1 MNSAMSES
9 VCLLEHKHGVAISI
23 RMLKR
28 RCIKLCLVRRKKHT
42 KVEELGRFVQ
52 KAGSDRITNGYALA
66 QYRECMLNHSWSR
79 CFTNSSTDFL
89 ESIGAMAVVWLEM
102 TTVISMF

>member
-9 VCLLEHKHGVAISI
+9 VSLLEHKHSVAISI
-23 RMLKR
+23 RMLRR

-52 KAGSDRITNGYALA
+52 KAGSDR
-66 QYRECMLNHSWSR
+66 ECMLNHSWSR

-89 ESIGAMAVVWLEM
+89 ERIGAMAVVWLEM